1 MSILMICYLV
11 ILAVLTFL
19 ILRNM
24 IKDKDL
30 FRQIEA
36 ILVLIPFVLR
46 LLLIK

>member
-1 MSILMICYLV
+1 MSVLMICYLV
-11 ILAVLTFL
+11 ILAVLAFL

-24 IKDKDL
+24 LKDNDL
-30 FRQIEA
+30 FRQFEA

>member
-1 MSILMICYLV
+1 MLLMIISLV
-11 ILAVLTFL
+11 ILALLSFL

-36 ILVLIPFVLR
+36 VLVLIPFLLR

>member
-1 MSILMICYLV
+1 MLLMILYLV
-11 ILAVLTFL
+11 ILAVLSFL

-24 IKDKDL
+24 VKDKDL

-36 ILVLIPFVLR
+36 LLVLIPFLLR

>member
-1 MSILMICYLV
+1 MLLMIIYLV
-11 ILAVLTFL
+11 ILALLSFL

-36 ILVLIPFVLR
+36 VLVLIPFLLR

>member
-1 MSILMICYLV
+1 MGLKMICYLV

-24 IKDKDL
+24 FKDKDL
-30 FRQIEA
+30 FRQFEA
-36 ILVLIPFVLR
+36 VLVLIPFLLR

>member
-1 MSILMICYLV
+1 MLLMIIYLV
-11 ILAVLTFL
+11 ILALLSFL

-24 IKDKDL
+24 IRDRDL

-36 ILVLIPFVLR
+36 LLVLIPFLLR

>member
-1 MSILMICYLV
+1 MLLMIIYLV
-11 ILAVLTFL
+11 ILAALSFL

-24 IKDKDL
+24 IRDKDL

-36 ILVLIPFVLR
+36 VLVLIPFLLR